1 VIVDSHAHIFPPL
14 GGPSGFASRRDHTRY
29 LQHQMAGHHMPTRR
43 AADNAIT
50 SGETLLE
57 GDGITLDGLTDVDF
71 RGGGFGRLAWIFDGE
86 TYHKQYLPPTLTQL
100 SSPPELMVAQ
110 MDYIGVDKA
119 VLQTGHLYGRLNR
132 YISNAVKQYPERF
145 WGLAMIDEWRADQHG
160 QLRTLERAIGN
171 MGLHGLWF
179 QTGNLAMH
187 GRGESFD
194 DPIFEPF
201 WDRVRDMHIPV
212 YLNVIPAA
220 PGPEPYLAELAAFG
234 RWLER
239 YGDLPVLYP
248 HGLALGRFMKD
259 GRIEIPEEAW
269 TPLENS
275 NIIVELLIPI
285 FQGAIWEYPYTE
297 AQPILR
303 EYFQRL
309 GPDRLAWGSD
319 MPNVERHCTYRQSLD
334 YLRNHCDFISED
346 DMEKICGG
354 NVTRLFAA

>member
-43 AADNAIT
+43 TADNAIT
-50 SGETLLE
+50 SGETLLK

-86 TYHKQYLPPTLTQL
+86 RYHKQYLPPTLTQL

-212 YLNVIPAA
+212 YLNVTPAA